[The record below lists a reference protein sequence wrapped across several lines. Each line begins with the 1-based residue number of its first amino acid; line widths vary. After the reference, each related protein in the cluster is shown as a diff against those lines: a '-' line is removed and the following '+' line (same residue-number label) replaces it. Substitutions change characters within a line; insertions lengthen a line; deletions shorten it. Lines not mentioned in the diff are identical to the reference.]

1 MHPLTHCS
9 LALLLVPY
17 CLIAQVPSAI
27 GGDGVDL
34 DGDGMSDL
42 WEAYYAAR
50 ALQPSADSDGDGH
63 SNLHESRTGTD
74 PLDAQS
80 HFQVVGPTID
90 HSQQQLQFE
99 HSSADGKR
107 YQFQGSTDL
116 AEWNALGEAV
126 HGNGAP
132 HTNRLQ
138 FDAGLPDR
146 YFVSV
151 NVLDT
156 DDDSDGLT
164 AYEEGLIG
172 YSDSERHSNGSSY
185 RDDFARTVEHLS
197 SGESFILN
205 AKLVPGQLPTLEEAA
220 RFLIQAGMG
229 GDYELIQQVSQIGF
243 TAWLVAEFNRL
254 PTYYF
259 HRTRKLSKT
268 FIDHENNEQVTI
280 SPFVWSWWDINMRG
294 EDMLRQRIAY
304 ALSQVLV
311 VSKQGSDIL
320 EDSPWGMADYYDLL
334 VKYAFGNY
342 QDLLYEI
349 TYHPV
354 MGLYLS
360 HAKNRKA
367 DASTHR
373 FPDEN
378 YARELMQL
386 FSIGLYQLN
395 QDGTRQQDANGN
407 EIPTYSNAD
416 IREFARVFT
425 GLTYDATYVAG
436 VPEGHSPGVS
446 GAVLNEF
453 EFLDVEPFMNNSMQ
467 AYEPVHDTG
476 AKQLLHYSTVNGATV
491 GGALPAGQTT
501 DQDIRAAIENIFNHP
516 NVGPFTARLL
526 IQRLIKSNPSPAY
539 IRRVAIA
546 FNDNGQGVRG
556 DMQAVVRAILL
567 DPEARNRGYLND
579 PSNGRLREP
588 YLRYLHY
595 CRAFNCTTSSGL
607 YRNVADDAGM
617 SFQQQPLAA
626 PSVFNFY
633 QPNHSPLGPLN
644 AAGLVAPEF
653 QITTA
658 TTSVATINFWQRAAF
673 FLEPM
678 DFNDE
683 FGEIETTFDLETE
696 YELMESDPVALVDRL
711 DLILTY
717 GSMTQSSKESI
728 LTSLKQATDSGDFD
742 IESTLH
748 LALYLFLNSPEFA
761 VLR

>member
-1 MHPLTHCS
+1 MHPSPISL
-9 LALLLVPY
+9 LALLLLPT

-50 ALQPSADSDGDGH
+50 ALHPDADSDGDGH
-63 SNLHESRTGTD
+63 SNLYESRTGTD
-74 PLDAQS
+74 PWDAQS
-80 HFQVVGPTID
+80 HFQLVGPTIQ
-90 HSQQQLQFE
+90 HHLQQLEFV

-107 YQFQGSTDL
+107 YHFQGSSDL
-116 AEWNALGEAV
+116 REWDLLGEPLQ
-126 HGNGAP
+126 GDGAA
-132 HTNRLQ
+132 HSNRIQ
-138 FDAGLPDR
+138 FDTSLPTR

-151 NVLDT
+151 DVLDA
-156 DDDSDGLT
+156 DDDNDGLT
-164 AYEEGLIG
+164 AYEEQLIG
-172 YSDSERHSNGSSY
+172 YSDRGRHSNGSTK
-185 RDDFARTVEHLS
+185 RNDFARIVEQLS
-197 SGESFILN
+197 SGESFMLN
-205 AKLVPGQLPTLEEAA
+205 SQLVPGQLPTLEESA

-229 GDYELIQQVSQIGF
+229 GNYALIEQISQTGF
-243 TAWLVAEFNRL
+243 TAWLDAEFNRPPSYYL
-254 PTYYF
+254 P
-259 HRTRKLSKT
+259 RTLSLSRT
-268 FIDHENNEQVTI
+268 FIDPDSDEEVTI

-294 EDMLRQRIAY
+294 NDMLRQRIAY
-304 ALSQVLV
+304 ALSQILV
-311 VSKQGSDIL
+311 VSQQGSDIL
-320 EDSPWGMADYYDLL
+320 EDSPWGLADYYDLL
-334 VKYAFGNY
+334 VKHAFGNY
-342 QDLLYEI
+342 QDLLYAI

-367 DASTHR
+367 DASTNR
-373 FPDEN
+373 FADEN

-395 QDGTRQQDANGN
+395 QDGTRQQDADGN

-425 GLTYDATYVAG
+425 GLTYDPSYVAG
-436 VPEGHSPGVS
+436 VPLSNAPGDS

-453 EFLDVEPFMNNSMQ
+453 EFLDVEPFMNNPMQ
-467 AYEPVHDTG
+467 AYEPMHDRG
-476 AKQLLHYSTVNGATV
+476 AKQLLRYTTVNGLQV
-491 GGALPAGQTT
+491 DGALPAEQST

-516 NVGPFTARLL
+516 NVGPFLARHL
-526 IQRLIKSNPSPAY
+526 IQRLVKSNPSPAY
-539 IRRVAIA
+539 IQRVAIA

-556 DMQAVVRAILL
+556 DMQAVIRAILL

-588 YLRYLHY
+588 YMRYLHF
-595 CRAFNCTTSSGL
+595 CRAFNFTTSTGL

-658 TTSVATINFWQRAAF
+658 STSVATINFWQRAAF

-678 DFNDE
+678 DFDEE
-683 FGEIETTFDLETE
+683 FGEIETEFDLETE
-696 YELMESDPVALVDRL
+696 YALMASDPAALVERL
-711 DLILTY
+711 NLILTY
-717 GSMTQSSKESI
+717 GSMTPASKDRI
-728 LTSLKQATDSGDFD
+728 LAALEQTIDSGDFD
-742 IESTLH
+742 LEDTVH